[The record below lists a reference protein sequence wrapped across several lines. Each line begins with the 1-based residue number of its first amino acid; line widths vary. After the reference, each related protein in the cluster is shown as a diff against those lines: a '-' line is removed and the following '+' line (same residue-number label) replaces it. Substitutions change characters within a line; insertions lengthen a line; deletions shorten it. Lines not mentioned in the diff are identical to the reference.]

1 MFTGERSIDFQRIF
15 GKTPF
20 GVAKVAK
27 EFNIPVIAF
36 AAHIG
41 DDIDILYENGIDY
54 ILGILRNVMD
64 LKSALKEGKINL
76 EKASENIIRCLT
88 ITRRY

>member
-1 MFTGERSIDFQRIF
+1 
-15 GKTPF
+15 
-20 GVAKVAK
+20 
-27 EFNIPVIAF
+27 
-36 AAHIG
+36 
-41 DDIDILYENGIDY
+41 
-54 ILGILRNVMD
+54 MD

>member
-1 MFTGERSIDFQRIF
+1 M
-15 GKTPF
+15 
-20 GVAKVAK
+20 
-27 EFNIPVIAF
+27 PVIAF